1 MKVTQQI
8 SSILR
13 WLRQQ
18 QQVVRNRKA
27 VRLSTLSGGI
37 FFQRAL
43 RQLFCCEDKWLA
55 QTAAEYRACP
65 AAWENLSGLRS
76 PSRRTDGFAKTLDVA
91 EGFALWSL
99 IKQVRPQVVVELG
112 TQYGISAR
120 LWKEAL
126 KMYVP
131 DHSLILCD
139 LLDQR
144 KFIRDHECT
153 FVQGDACQTLPEVF
167 ASHSVDLLHNDAH
180 LYSLI
185 RWSVQEAKRYG
196 VKTFTFH
203 DVGRRKRGPFE
214 LKSATLSSREKL
226 SHEEDYGICGTWERH
241 VMAEV
246 FDERILHEDAVIED
260 LCVIQVFDSL
270 FGFGVVMLNSA

>member
-27 VRLSTLSGGI
+27 VRLSILSGGI

-43 RQLFCCEDKWLA
+43 RQLFCCEDKWLV

-99 IKQVRPQVVVELG
+99 VKQVRPQVVVELG

-120 LWKEAL
+120 LWKEENTSL
-126 KMYVP
+126 K
-131 DHSLILCD
+131 
-139 LLDQR
+139 
-144 KFIRDHECT
+144 
-153 FVQGDACQTLPEVF
+153 
-167 ASHSVDLLHNDAH
+167 
-180 LYSLI
+180 
-185 RWSVQEAKRYG
+185 
-196 VKTFTFH
+196 
-203 DVGRRKRGPFE
+203 
-214 LKSATLSSREKL
+214 
-226 SHEEDYGICGTWERH
+226 
-241 VMAEV
+241 
-246 FDERILHEDAVIED
+246 
-260 LCVIQVFDSL
+260 
-270 FGFGVVMLNSA
+270 